1 MRAIHIL
8 ATAALVAKLA
18 MFRAIALLR
27 RARNLV

>member
-8 ATAALVAKLA
+8 ATAAIVARLA
-18 MFRAIALLR
+18 TFRVIALLR